1 MSIEWKH
8 LSYEQ
13 WRMIIFW
20 WISHFE
26 SIPNGEFIIHEIC
39 DAQFHSIS
47 KKPAR
52 WKCRYNKNKR
62 RKNWTKTKQHKK
74 IEEIKI
80 PELEKRRNTM
90 FRFKSRNIT
99 KYEKG
104 MRKRSG
110 IIKPARKKLGY
121 VANRYYYLRL
131 PVHKQS
137 CLSIFYHILNCM
149 KYLMIWRQIIETFMS
164 IYIY

>member
-1 MSIEWKH
+1 MSYKKSRI
-8 LSYEQ
+8 
-13 WRMIIFW
+13 IIFGC
-20 WISHFE
+20 ISHFD
-26 SIPNGEFIIHEIC
+26 SILNGKFIVHEIF

-52 WKCRYNKNKR
+52 WKCRLIKNER
-62 RKNWTKTKQHKK
+62 RKTWTKTKQHKK

-90 FRFKSRNIT
+90 FLFKSRNIT

-110 IIKPARKKLGY
+110 IISRQEKLGY
-121 VANRYYYLRL
+121 VVNRYYYLRL

-149 KYLMIWRQIIETFMS
+149 KYLMIWRHTYTYIT
-164 IYIY
+164 IYIYIYQ